1 MITLSQDDYVVLK
14 QQSNYHD
21 SSSLHKTEVF
31 ETQNKTR
38 MKIKTRKLN
47 KFTNMRMNFC
57 NNRKKWHM
65 IECEIQTDS
74 DMQHDIHSEFSE
86 YFQ

>member
-38 MKIKTRKLN
+38 MKIKTKKLN
-47 KFTNMRMNFC
+47 RFTDMRKSSC
-57 NNRKKWHM
+57 NDRKKWYM
-65 IECEIQTDS
+65 TECEIQIS
-74 DMQHDIHSEFSE
+74 SNMQHDIYSEFSK
-86 YFQ
+86 YF